1 MYQEPVTYV
10 VGNNK
15 RIIYMAISDKDFIVA
30 IELGSSKISGIAG
43 KKKDGTM
50 QILAY
55 VEEKTT
61 GCVRRGVVYNIE
73 KTYQSVNSIIAKLE
87 AILKTKIMRAY
98 VGLGGQSVRS
108 YKCVVK
114 RNLLTQSYIT
124 NDVIDAIRQ
133 ESCEIPFSDYEML
146 ENYPQEYIVDSSVI
160 ADPVGVMGTNIE
172 GEYLDVI
179 AKHNLRANIDTVF
192 ANTSV
197 DVVEELISPLQLA
210 NNVLTDAEKRSGCA
224 LVDLGAETTTLVV
237 YKNNIIRY
245 LVTIPLGCNNINK
258 DLSTL
263 PIDEAEAEDVKLKY
277 GDACQECDAPEEADN
292 QFYTTTDGRQ
302 IDVVTIKSVIE
313 ARMSEILA
321 NISNQIINSDYSG
334 KLLAGIVITGGGSN
348 MKNIVKAFVKA
359 TKIDKVRVA
368 NKVNQVVVKTSNAS
382 GIALDSAQTTSIVSL
397 LLAGTVPCGGDAFD
411 GRPDMFDQQMKEEE
425 RRRRQEEA
433 DAAAAAEAQD
443 AAAFDGVKADIRS
456 AYDKVQKQIFELD
469 KYGRDKKVRQNAKNL
484 SLNIL
489 DEAIG
494 EKYEKAA
501 QALEGKDKFKQ
512 SLKEGADLA
521 EMLKKAVDEL
531 TDLVNKTSKENS
543 AWGRFTRAIADI
555 VNEDNN

>member
-1 MYQEPVTYV
+1 
-10 VGNNK
+10 
-15 RIIYMAISDKDFIVA
+15 MAISDKDFIVA
-30 IELGSSKISGIAG
+30 IELGSFKISGIAG

-55 VEEKTT
+55 AEEKTS

-73 KTYQSVNSIIAKLE
+73 KTYQSVNNIITKLE
-87 AILKTKIMRAY
+87 SVLKTKITRAY

-108 YKCVVK
+108 YKCVIK

-146 ENYPQEYIVDSSVI
+146 ENYPQEFVVDSSII

-172 GEYLDVI
+172 GEFLDVI
-179 AKHNLRANIDTVF
+179 AKHNLRANIETVF
-192 ANTSV
+192 ANTNV

-237 YKNNIIRY
+237 YKNNIVRY
-245 LVTIPLGCNNINK
+245 LVTIPLGSNNINK

-263 PIDEAEAEDVKLKY
+263 PIDEAEAEEVKLKY
-277 GDACQECDAPEEADN
+277 GDACRESDALEEAES
-292 QFYTTTDGRQ
+292 QSYTTTDGRQ
-302 IDVVTIKSVIE
+302 IDVVTIKNVIE
-313 ARMSEILA
+313 ARISEIIA

-382 GIALDSAQTTSIVSL
+382 SITLDSTQTTSVVSL

-425 RRRRQEEA
+425 RRKRQEEA

-443 AAAFDGVKADIRS
+443 AQAFDNVKAEIRA
-456 AYDKVQKQIFELD
+456 AYDKVQKQILELE
-469 KYGRDKKVRQNAKNL
+469 KYGRDKKVRQNAKML

-531 TDLVNKTSKENS
+531 TENVNKALKENS
-543 AWGRFTRAIADI
+543 LWGRVTRTLSDI
-555 VNEDNN
+555 VDDNN

>member
-1 MYQEPVTYV
+1 
-10 VGNNK
+10 
-15 RIIYMAISDKDFIVA
+15 MAISDKDFIVA
-30 IELGSSKISGIAG
+30 IELGSFKISGIAG

-55 VEEKTT
+55 AEEKTS

-73 KTYQSVNSIIAKLE
+73 KTYQSVNNIITKLE
-87 AILKTKIMRAY
+87 SVLKTKITRAY

-108 YKCVVK
+108 YKCVIK

-146 ENYPQEYIVDSSVI
+146 ENYPQEFVVDSSII

-172 GEYLDVI
+172 GEFLDVI
-179 AKHNLRANIDTVF
+179 AKHNLRANIETVF
-192 ANTSV
+192 ANTNV

-237 YKNNIIRY
+237 YKNNIVRY
-245 LVTIPLGCNNINK
+245 LVTIPLGSNNINK

-263 PIDEAEAEDVKLKY
+263 PIDEAEAEEVKLKY
-277 GDACQECDAPEEADN
+277 GDACRESDALEEAES
-292 QFYTTTDGRQ
+292 QSYTTTDGRQ
-302 IDVVTIKSVIE
+302 IDVVTIKNVIE
-313 ARMSEILA
+313 ARISEIIA

-382 GIALDSAQTTSIVSL
+382 SITLDSPQTTSVVSL

-425 RRRRQEEA
+425 RRKRQEEA

-443 AAAFDGVKADIRS
+443 AQAFDNVKAEIRA
-456 AYDKVQKQIFELD
+456 AYDKVQKQILELE
-469 KYGRDKKVRQNAKNL
+469 KYGRDKKVRQNAKML

-531 TDLVNKTSKENS
+531 TENVNKALKENS
-543 AWGRFTRAIADI
+543 LWGRVTRTLSDI
-555 VNEDNN
+555 VDDNN

>member
-1 MYQEPVTYV
+1 
-10 VGNNK
+10 
-15 RIIYMAISDKDFIVA
+15 MAISDKDFIVA
-30 IELGSSKISGIAG
+30 IELGSFKISGIAG

-55 VEEKTT
+55 AEEKTS

-73 KTYQSVNSIIAKLE
+73 KTYQSVNNIITKLE
-87 AILKTKIMRAY
+87 SVLKTKITRAY

-108 YKCVVK
+108 YKCVIK

-146 ENYPQEYIVDSSVI
+146 ENYPQEFVVDSSII

-172 GEYLDVI
+172 GEFLDVI
-179 AKHNLRANIDTVF
+179 AKHNLRANIETVF
-192 ANTSV
+192 ANTNV

-224 LVDLGAETTTLVV
+224 LIDLGAETTTLVV
-237 YKNNIIRY
+237 YKNNIVRY
-245 LVTIPLGCNNINK
+245 LVTIPLGSNNINK

-263 PIDEAEAEDVKLKY
+263 PIDEAEAEEVKLKY
-277 GDACQECDAPEEADN
+277 GDACRESDALEESEN
-292 QFYTTTDGRQ
+292 QSYTTTDGRQ
-302 IDVVTIKSVIE
+302 IDVATIKNVIE
-313 ARMSEILA
+313 ARISEIVA

-334 KLLAGIVITGGGSN
+334 KLLAGVVITGGGSN

-368 NKVNQVVVKTSNAS
+368 NKVNQMVVKTSNAS
-382 GIALDSAQTTSIVSL
+382 SIALDSAQTTSIVSL

-411 GRPDMFDQQMKEEE
+411 GRPDMFDQQIKEEE
-425 RRRRQEEA
+425 RRKRQEEA

-443 AAAFDGVKADIRS
+443 AQAFESVKAEIRV
-456 AYDKVQKQIFELD
+456 AYDKVQKQILELE
-469 KYGRDKKVRQNAKNL
+469 KYGREKKVRQDAKML

-501 QALEGKDKFKQ
+501 QALDGKDKFKQ

-531 TDLVNKTSKENS
+531 TEKVNKALKENS
-543 AWGRFTRAIADI
+543 LWGRVTRTLSDI
-555 VNEDNN
+555 VDDNN

>member
-1 MYQEPVTYV
+1 
-10 VGNNK
+10 
-15 RIIYMAISDKDFIVA
+15 MAISDKDFIVA
-30 IELGSSKISGIAG
+30 IELGSFKISGIAG

-55 VEEKTT
+55 AEEKTS

-73 KTYQSVNSIIAKLE
+73 KTYQSVNNIITKLE
-87 AILKTKIMRAY
+87 SVLKTKITRAY

-108 YKCVVK
+108 YKCVIK

-146 ENYPQEYIVDSSVI
+146 ENYPQEFVVDSSII

-172 GEYLDVI
+172 GEFLDVI
-179 AKHNLRANIDTVF
+179 AKHNLRANIETVF
-192 ANTSV
+192 ANTNV

-224 LVDLGAETTTLVV
+224 LIDLGAETTTLVV
-237 YKNNIIRY
+237 YKNNIVRY
-245 LVTIPLGCNNINK
+245 LVTIPLGSNNINK

-263 PIDEAEAEDVKLKY
+263 PIDEAESEEVKLKY
-277 GDACQECDAPEEADN
+277 GDACRESDTLEESEN
-292 QFYTTTDGRQ
+292 QSYTTTDGRQ
-302 IDVVTIKSVIE
+302 IDVATIKNVIE
-313 ARMSEILA
+313 ARISEIVA

-368 NKVNQVVVKTSNAS
+368 NKVNQMVVKTSNAS
-382 GIALDSAQTTSIVSL
+382 SIALDSAQTTSIVSL

-425 RRRRQEEA
+425 RRKRQEEA

-443 AAAFDGVKADIRS
+443 AQAFESVKAEIRV
-456 AYDKVQKQIFELD
+456 AYDKVQKQILELE
-469 KYGRDKKVRQNAKNL
+469 KYGREKKVRQDAKML

-531 TDLVNKTSKENS
+531 TDKVNKALKENS
-543 AWGRFTRAIADI
+543 LWGRVTRTLSDI
-555 VNEDNN
+555 VDDNN